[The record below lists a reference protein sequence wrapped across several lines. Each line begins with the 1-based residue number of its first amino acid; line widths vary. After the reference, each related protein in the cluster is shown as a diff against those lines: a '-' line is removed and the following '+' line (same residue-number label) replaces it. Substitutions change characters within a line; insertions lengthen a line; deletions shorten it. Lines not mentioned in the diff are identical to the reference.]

1 MEIPADEQ
9 KLRLLAKI
17 EEIYSRVFSLR
28 EQVEADQDSLSVI
41 QEAAVVRTCLD
52 ELEKLVFERYSRECL
67 LSSAGQVT
75 DEVGRLLVVLN
86 RLFK

>member
-1 MEIPADEQ
+1 MNISADQQ
-9 KLRLLAKI
+9 KVHLLAKI
-17 EEIYSRVFSLR
+17 EEIHSRVASLR
-28 EQVEADQDSLSVI
+28 GQVAADMESLTVI

-67 LSSAGQVT
+67 LSSADHNS
-75 DEVGRLLVVLN
+75 DEVGRLLIVLN

>member
-9 KLRLLAKI
+9 KVQLLAKI
-17 EEIYSRVFSLR
+17 EEIYSRVMSLR
-28 EQVEADQDSLSVI
+28 EQVAADQSSLTVI

-52 ELEKLVFERYSRECL
+52 ELEKLIFERYSRECL
-67 LSSAGQVT
+67 LSSVAHDS
-75 DEVGRLLVVLN
+75 DEVGRLLIVLN